1 VLDYPRPIS
10 FGKAPVTLPHGRSIA
25 TRLADGSRSVPPT
38 ALVMLSIFSV
48 QFGAAIAKNLFD
60 SLGPSGT
67 VFLRIAF
74 AALVLLVL
82 VRPKLGGHD
91 GRAYLVAGLFG
102 LALAL
107 MNLSFYQAIDRI
119 PLGVAVTLEFVGPL
133 GVAVAGSRR
142 VLDVL
147 WVVLAAAGILL
158 LAPLGAFGGMDLDP
172 LGVAFALLAGCLWA
186 SYIFLSARTGSAFPG
201 GMGLVIALCIGTVV
215 LAPVGIAG
223 AGSALLDP
231 KLLLAGFGVAML
243 SSAIPFSLELEALR
257 KIPARV
263 FGVLMSLE
271 PAMAALAGFLL
282 LGERLG
288 VRAVM
293 AVLFVTI
300 AAAGASL
307 FGRQVQDRR
316 EQGSESL
323 LHQ

>member
-1 VLDYPRPIS
+1 
-10 FGKAPVTLPHGRSIA
+10 
-25 TRLADGSRSVPPT
+25 VPPT
-38 ALVMLSIFSV
+38 VLVMLGIVSA
-48 QFGAAIAKNLFD
+48 QLGAAIAKTLFV
-60 SLGPSGT
+60 SLGPGGT

-91 GRAYLVAGLFG
+91 GNAYLVAGLFG

-107 MNLSFYQAIDRI
+107 MNFSLYLAIDRV

-142 VLDVL
+142 ILDVL

-172 LGVAFALLAGCLWA
+172 VGVAFALLAGCLWA
-186 SYIFLSARTGSAFPG
+186 SYILLSARTGSAFPG
-201 GMGLVIALCIGTVV
+201 GTGLVIALCVGTVV
-215 LAPVGIAG
+215 MAPVGIAG

-243 SSAIPFSLELEALR
+243 SSAIPFYLDLEALR
-257 KIPARV
+257 KIPARI

-271 PAMAALAGFLL
+271 PAVAALAGLL
-282 LGERLG
+282 VLGERLG
-288 VRAVM
+288 IRAVV
-293 AVLFVTI
+293 AIALVTV

-307 FGRQVQDRR
+307 FGRQT
-316 EQGSESL
+316 EG
-323 LHQ
+323 

>member
-1 VLDYPRPIS
+1 
-10 FGKAPVTLPHGRSIA
+10 LPNGRTIA
-25 TRLADGSRSVPPT
+25 AHLSDRSRGVPPT
-38 ALVMLSIFSV
+38 ALVMLSIVSV
-48 QFGAAIAKNLFD
+48 QLGATIAKTLFD
-60 SLGPSGT
+60 SLGPGGT

-74 AALVLLVL
+74 ASLVLLVL

-91 GRAYLVAGLFG
+91 RNAYVVAGLFG
-102 LALAL
+102 LALAG
-107 MNLSFYQAIDRI
+107 MNFSIYLAMDRI

-142 VLDVL
+142 MLDLL
-147 WVVLAAAGILL
+147 WLVLAAAGILL

-172 LGVAFALLAGCLWA
+172 VGVAFALLAGCLWA
-186 SYIFLSARTGSAFPG
+186 SYILLSARTGSAFPG
-201 GMGLVIALCIGTVV
+201 GTGLVIALCVGTVV
-215 LAPVGIAG
+215 LAPFGVAG
-223 AGSALLDP
+223 AGYALLDP

-271 PAMAALAGFLL
+271 PAVAALAGLAV

-288 VRAVM
+288 IRAVV
-293 AVLFVTI
+293 AIVFVTV

-307 FGRQVQDRR
+307 FGRQG
-316 EQGSESL
+316 EA
-323 LHQ
+323 